1 MASPL
6 VSKKRAKLIC
16 FSVFLAGLCI
26 LQLTGAWWPGI
37 TLAFGIPL
45 ALRQFFLRKLYDSAV
60 TLFIFIGTF
69 IADGSTDQLSVILPV
84 MFTLGG
90 IYIFFRDFIET
101 KTTSEVE
108 KEENTNEE
116 IEEEQHPQK

>member
-1 MASPL
+1 
-6 VSKKRAKLIC
+6 
-16 FSVFLAGLCI
+16 
-26 LQLTGAWWPGI
+26 
-37 TLAFGIPL
+37 
-45 ALRQFFLRKLYDSAV
+45 
-60 TLFIFIGTF
+60 
-69 IADGSTDQLSVILPV
+69 

-101 KTTSEVE
+101 TTTSEVE